1 MPSSRDNAFRYSV
14 EQIWLLQR
22 LRACGLSR
30 DQILAG
36 LDDLDRLDGTQHT
49 QASFTGFQTCKL
61 EVSSEQTVVSS
72 SVSYFFNANAVDQI
86 KFYLEQAL
94 DAFPA

>member
-1 MPSSRDNAFRYSV
+1 MKILKVMPSNRDNAFRYSV

-36 LDDLDRLDGTQHT
+36 LDDLDRLDGTQHP
-49 QASFTGFQTCKL
+49 QPSFTGFQTCK
-61 EVSSEQTVVSS
+61 
-72 SVSYFFNANAVDQI
+72 
-86 KFYLEQAL
+86 
-94 DAFPA
+94 